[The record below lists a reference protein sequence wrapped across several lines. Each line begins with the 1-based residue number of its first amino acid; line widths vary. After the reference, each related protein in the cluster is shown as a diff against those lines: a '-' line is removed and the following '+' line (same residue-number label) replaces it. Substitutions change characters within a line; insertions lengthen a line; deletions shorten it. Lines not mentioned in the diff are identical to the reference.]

1 MLRDL
6 LILERSGV
14 LLFKKNF
21 GECHSF
27 GSDPDLI
34 SGFLAAIVHYAS
46 IASDQPLGGIDFG
59 TLKMAIKSN
68 KDRIYAI
75 LYENTDDYKVMQ
87 TRLQKI
93 IELFETKHE
102 KELIM
107 FNGDVSVFDSFGET
121 LIALKM
127 AQKNC
132 GGRLECKGCPNS
144 SKFLPLKLFIH
155 KLRGN

>member
-1 MLRDL
+1 VLRDL
-6 LILERSGV
+6 LILEKTGV

-46 IASDQPLGGIDFG
+46 IASEQPLGGIDFG
-59 TLKMAIKSN
+59 TLKMAIKIN
-68 KDRIYAI
+68 KERIYAI
-75 LYENTDDYKVMQ
+75 LYENTDDPKVMQ
-87 TRLQKI
+87 TRLQRI
-93 IELFETKHE
+93 IELFDNTYE
-102 KELIM
+102 KELKE
-107 FNGDVSVFDSFGET
+107 FNGDVSKFDKFGEK
-121 LIALKM
+121 LIELKM

-132 GGRLECKGCPNS
+132 GGRPECKGCPNS
-144 SKFLPLKLFIH
+144 SKLLPLKLFIN